1 MSSSKKPGLVN
12 HIKPNGSSIE
22 VVEGGHFDVQTQAV
36 GNQTVQ
42 RVQKGKAIPLSGEA
56 GQEASEALNGESW
69 PPGVEVQLRQG
80 KTLRIDC
87 VGICNQFFSMLYV

>member
-1 MSSSKKPGLVN
+1 MARILVR
-12 HIKPNGSSIE
+12 
-22 VVEGGHFDVQTQAV
+22 GGHFDVRTQAV

-80 KTLRIDC
+80 KSLRIDF
-87 VGICNQFFSMLYV
+87 VGIRNRFFSILYV

>member
-1 MSSSKKPGLVN
+1 MVG
-12 HIKPNGSSIE
+12 
-22 VVEGGHFDVQTQAV
+22 GGHFDVRTQAV

-69 PPGVEVQLRQG
+69 PPGVEVQLREG
-80 KTLRIDC
+80 TALH
-87 VGICNQFFSMLYV
+87 

>member
-1 MSSSKKPGLVN
+1 MARILV
-12 HIKPNGSSIE
+12 G
-22 VVEGGHFDVQTQAV
+22 GGHFDVRTQAV

-69 PPGVEVQLRQG
+69 PPGVEVQLRPG
-80 KTLRIDC
+80 KSLRIDF
-87 VGICNQFFSMLYV
+87 VGIRNQFFSILYV